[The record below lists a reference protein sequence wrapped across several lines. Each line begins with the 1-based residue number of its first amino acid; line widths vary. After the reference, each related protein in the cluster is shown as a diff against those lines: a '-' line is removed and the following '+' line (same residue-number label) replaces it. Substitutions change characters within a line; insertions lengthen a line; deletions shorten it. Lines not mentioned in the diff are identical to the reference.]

1 MYNKQVFKT
10 WIMILQVGISMMTPI
25 FLLLVISVVLKNKFN
40 IDLVLLSI
48 IIGVIVGFRNTY
60 ILLKQFLKDDSKTK
74 ESELL
79 KKHKENISS
88 YKFNID

>member
-10 WIMILQVGISMMTPI
+10 WIMILQVGISMMAPI
-25 FLLLVISVVLKNKFN
+25 FLLLVISIVLKNKFN

-79 KKHKENISS
+79 KKHKSNISS

>member
-25 FLLLVISVVLKNKFN
+25 FLLLVCGLVLKNKFN
-40 IDLVLLSI
+40 IDLIVFFI
-48 IIGVIVGFRNTY
+48 VIGVIVSFRNTY
-60 ILLKQFLKDDSKTK
+60 ILLKQFINNDSGK

-79 KKHKENISS
+79 KRHKKNISLKHYNS
-88 YKFNID
+88 K